1 MTTAWESQLGTP
13 RPPKRRRGKALV
25 AALSIT
31 LVGWS
36 AVGCSPDSELS
47 SAGNKVSAPVTS
59 TTEAPP
65 VTISRAAAAAAEAE
79 VARAAEAEVI
89 LTDRE
94 TALFFIGVDGGC
106 EGGNIERCIANY
118 VAYLMPE
125 SPALAPALELA
136 DDLDRQA
143 IDKEERRVRESVEAA
158 EKAENER
165 LTAEFVEAAKY
176 AQAVQAAEK
185 AENERLTAEFV
196 KAAKYAQAVQAAEK
210 AEAEA
215 RRIGK
220 NLVAELCFGN
230 GGTYQYWTNPPR
242 AVVTSCYRSN
252 QTSNGGRTG
261 AICNDG
267 WSSSATGRGACS
279 SHGGVRYWTY

>member
-1 MTTAWESQLGTP
+1 MP
-13 RPPKRRRGKALV
+13 RPPKRRHGKALV
-25 AALSIT
+25 AALTIT

-36 AVGCSPDSELS
+36 AVGCSTDSELS
-47 SAGNKVSAPVTS
+47 SAGNRVSAPVTS

-65 VTISRAAAAAAEAE
+65 VTISQAAAAAAEAE
-79 VARAAEAEVI
+79 VARAAKAEAARAAEAEVI
-89 LTDRE
+89 STDRE

-125 SPALAPALELA
+125 SPALAPALERA

-143 IDKEERRVRESVEAA
+143 IDREERRVRESEEAA

-165 LTAEFVEAAKY
+165 LTAEFVA
-176 AQAVQAAEK
+176 
-185 AENERLTAEFV
+185 
-196 KAAKYAQAVQAAEK
+196 AAKYAQAVQAAEK

-215 RRIGK
+215 HRIGK
-220 NLVAELCFGN
+220 NLVAQRCFGN
-230 GGTYQYWTNPPR
+230 GGTYQFWTNPPR
-242 AVVTSCYRSN
+242 AEVTSCYRSN

-267 WSSSATGRGACS
+267 WRSSATGRGACS

>member
-1 MTTAWESQLGTP
+1 MP
-13 RPPKRRRGKALV
+13 RPPKRRHGKALV
-25 AALSIT
+25 AALTIT

-36 AVGCSPDSELS
+36 AVGCSTDSELS
-47 SAGNKVSAPVTS
+47 SAGNRVSAPVTS

-79 VARAAEAEVI
+79 VARAAKAEAARAAEAEVI
-89 LTDRE
+89 STDRE

-125 SPALAPALELA
+125 SPALAPALERA

-143 IDKEERRVRESVEAA
+143 IDREERRVRESEEAA

-165 LTAEFVEAAKY
+165 LTAEFVAAAKY

-196 KAAKYAQAVQAAEK
+196 AAAKYAQAVQAAEK

-215 RRIGK
+215 HRIGK
-220 NLVAELCFGN
+220 NLVAQRCFGN
-230 GGTYQYWTNPPR
+230 GGTYQFWTNPPR
-242 AVVTSCYRSN
+242 AEVTSCYRSS

-267 WSSSATGRGACS
+267 WRSSATGRGACS
-279 SHGGVRYWTY
+279 WHGGVRYWTY